1 MSKRALNG
9 HWPQPRRA
17 ETSDFV
23 LKECAVRDLNPE
35 PADSDYS
42 VVISCR

>member
-9 HWPQPRRA
+9 HWPQPRRV

-35 PADSDYS
+35 PAD
-42 VVISCR
+42 